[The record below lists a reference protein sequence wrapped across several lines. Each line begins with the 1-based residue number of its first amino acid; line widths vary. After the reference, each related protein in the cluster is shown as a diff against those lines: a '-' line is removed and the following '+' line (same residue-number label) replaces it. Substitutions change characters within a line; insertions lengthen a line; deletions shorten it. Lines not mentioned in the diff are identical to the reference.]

1 MRHIHFES
9 SFRRVLGTYVACLR
23 FAPLQVTIVAR
34 TLPLTPRSLL
44 SPGLRE
50 HVPQDLPEEHGAAAC
65 MLSEYCCLAP
75 A

>member
-23 FAPLQVTIVAR
+23 FAPLQVTVASR
-34 TLPLTPRSLL
+34 TLPLTPCSLL

>member
-23 FAPLQVTIVAR
+23 FAPLQVTVASR
-34 TLPLTPRSLL
+34 TLPLTPRSLFL
-44 SPGLRE
+44 PGLRE

-65 MLSEYCCLAP
+65 LLSEYCCLAP